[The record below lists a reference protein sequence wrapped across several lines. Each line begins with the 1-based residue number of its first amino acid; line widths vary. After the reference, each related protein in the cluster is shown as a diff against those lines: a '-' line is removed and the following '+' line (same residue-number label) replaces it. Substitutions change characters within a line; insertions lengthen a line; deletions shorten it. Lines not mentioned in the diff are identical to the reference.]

1 MSLQVPQIDAYQLP
15 NTTFTVLTHGKG
27 SHWGSSCTPA
37 GPDLLL
43 PLHREKG
50 LELAARQSA
59 PSFASKQA
67 DLHHPA
73 FLLPLQ
79 KQLKI
84 FNLFVKIFNVI
95 LTVHQLF
102 KSS

>member
-1 MSLQVPQIDAYQLP
+1 M
-15 NTTFTVLTHGKG
+15 G
-27 SHWGSSCTPA
+27 SPYTPA
-37 GPDLLL
+37 GPDLLPL
-43 PLHREKG
+43 LHRERD
-50 LELAARQSA
+50 LEYAAQQSA

-73 FLLPLQ
+73 FLLPPQ